1 MNIQGF
7 VGTKEKYSVEA
18 IAQDSMLAYEIQ
30 EILIEIGDLQP
41 PSGEE
46 SLSEKGFD
54 DVCIAALLRFQAE
67 YLPETSTERL
77 YGFFGT
83 ETASS
88 LIDAKPNARAAV
100 QLKSSKSNGKSQT
113 GDMASRIYNYMV
125 KKGYTVFTER
135 QEYNIVYIEGMNVDL
150 TLNDD
155 RPNSFND
162 LRLVLEIQEGKPVI
176 LDQWEGTTEPGVRYT
191 NTPLNPKGAARIKFG
206 QYRAWQVGTH
216 QAGKPTAHE
225 ALVQTGGEVNVHR
238 DFDKNFLRTNDK
250 IDTGFFGIN
259 QHWGFDF
266 PQNDIKTASAGCLV
280 GRTTAGHRQFMEL
293 VKQDKRYQADKKY
306 TFYSTVIAGD
316 DLMKPE
322 NDVTV
327 S

>member
-7 VGTKEKYSVEA
+7 VGTNEKYSVEA
-18 IAQDSMLAYEIQ
+18 IAQDGMLAYEIQ
-30 EILIEIGDLQP
+30 EILVEIGYLQP

-54 DVCIAALLRFQAE
+54 DASIAALLRFQAE
-67 YLPETSTERL
+67 YLPETSAERL
-77 YGFFGT
+77 YGFFSA

-88 LIDAKPNARAAV
+88 LLDTKPNARAAV

-135 QEYNIVYIEGMNVDL
+135 QEYNIIYIEGMNVDL

-155 RPNSFND
+155 RPNYFND

-191 NTPLNPKGAARIKFG
+191 NTPVNRNGAARIKFG

-225 ALVQTGGEVNVHR
+225 ALVQTGGEVSVHR

-250 IDTGFFGIN
+250 IDTGSFGIN

-293 VKQDKRYQADKKY
+293 VKQDKRYRANKNY
-306 TFYSTVIAGD
+306 VFYSTVIAGD